1 MNGRIKIE
9 DLLNN
14 KDKNLKTKG
23 GFFNM
28 RKWLLLMGVLCSFT
42 LSACAMNRQPVEED
56 QNPQQLIKVKNTVPE
71 HVQNR
76 SGQEISRHLVKLA
89 TSIPNVNDATAVVV
103 GKYAI
108 VGIDVN
114 AKLERSEVG
123 SIKYSVAESLKK
135 DPYGANAIV
144 IADPDTYARLREIGE
159 DIQKGRPVTGFLEEL
174 ADIAG
179 RVVPE
184 AAQDIKRNPSG
195 TQTNDDKLPAGEQRE
210 LKQEQQDQS
219 KNNLNK

>member
-1 MNGRIKIE
+1 MK
-9 DLLNN
+9 
-14 KDKNLKTKG
+14 
-23 GFFNM
+23 
-28 RKWLLLMGVLCSFT
+28 KWLLLTGVLFSFT
-42 LSACAMNRQPVEED
+42 LSACAINREPVEEN
-56 QNPQQLIKVKNTVPE
+56 QNPQQLIKVKNSVPE

-76 SGQEISRHLVKLA
+76 SAQEISRHLVQLA
-89 TSIPNVNDATAVVV
+89 TNIPNVNDATAVVV

-108 VGIDVN
+108 VGIDVD

-123 SIKYSVAESLKK
+123 SIKYSVAESLKE
-135 DPYGANAIV
+135 DPFGANAIV
-144 IADPDTYARLREIGE
+144 IADPDTYARLREIGR
-159 DIQKGRPVTGFLEEL
+159 DIQNGRPITGFLEEL

-184 AAQDIKRNPSG
+184 AAEDIRRNPSG
-195 TQTNDDKLPAGEQRE
+195 TQTNDDNLPSDKQKE